1 MVGKKV
7 KIRHFRNDD
16 QLKAIGEKIRKY
28 RLAKGL
34 TQAELAFECSDK
46 DWSQIS
52 RMERG
57 LVNFSISYLLLVAEA
72 LEVSP
77 KDLLDAMP
85 LYVNVHKSSLFCAP
99 HSSRRHDRSCQ
110 RLSRFP

>member
-1 MVGKKV
+1 VKV
-7 KIRHFRNDD
+7 TKRNKHFRDD
-16 QLKAIGEKIRKY
+16 NRLKIIGVNIRKY

-34 TQAELAFECSDK
+34 TQNDLAFSCGDK

-57 LVNFSISYLLLVAEA
+57 LVNFSISYLFLVAEM

-77 KDLLDAMP
+77 E
-85 LYVNVHKSSLFCAP
+85 SLF
-99 HSSRRHDRSCQ
+99 SSNN
-110 RLSRFP
+110 LE

>member
-1 MVGKKV
+1 MKK
-7 KIRHFRNDD
+7 KGQATYQRNDK
-16 QLKAIGEKIRKY
+16 QLKVIGENIRKC
-28 RLAKGL
+28 RRAAGF
-34 TQAELAFECSDK
+34 TQIDLAFKCGDI

-77 KDLLDAMP
+77 KDLLP
-85 LYVNVHKSSLFCAP
+85 
-99 HSSRRHDRSCQ
+99 
-110 RLSRFP
+110 